1 MTDGLDKRTSQ
12 SATCPYLA
20 QEALYIY
27 VVSDMSPFMS
37 MTVSHGMHILLG
49 LGHLMTIGF
58 GTCTTSHYLRLASG
72 GDYRNTRG
80 LTKTI
85 NVRESGSDQSGW
97 SSHLSLTA

>member
-49 LGHLMTIGF
+49 LSHLMTIGF
-58 GTCTTSHYLRLASG
+58 GTCAG
-72 GDYRNTRG
+72 KWWG
-80 LTKTI
+80 LQKY
-85 NVRESGSDQSGW
+85 SW
-97 SSHLSLTA
+97 SNQDNQC